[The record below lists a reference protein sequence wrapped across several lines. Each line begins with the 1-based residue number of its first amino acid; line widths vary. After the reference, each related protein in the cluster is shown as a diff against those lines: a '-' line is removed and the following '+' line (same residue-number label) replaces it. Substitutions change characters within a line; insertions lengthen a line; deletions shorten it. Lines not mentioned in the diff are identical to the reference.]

1 MREIHNRR
9 YRSLIAHSTP
19 RSILNDTCPPNFV
32 RSASSSFSA
41 QLITE
46 AKRIGLQ
53 QIDREISA
61 LVAFLLTQRRHN
73 VLEIGSA
80 EGGSFYL
87 WCKLFSGKKISL
99 DFPTGNY
106 GGIGAPAARKRNRE
120 FKTWSQDVHGILAD
134 SHLMRAREK
143 VAGYLEGEK
152 LDFLFIDGDHSL
164 LGVKL
169 DYFMY
174 REFVRPGGYIAFHD
188 INGSRWHDDVG
199 CLVSR
204 FWLELKGE
212 KQEFNSRRE
221 WGGIGLLKV
230 GS

>member
-1 MREIHNRR
+1 MARAK
-9 YRSLIAHSTP
+9 L
-19 RSILNDTCPPNFV
+19 RSILNASRPRTFV
-32 RSASSSFSA
+32 RSAAVRFSA
-41 QLITE
+41 KLISK
-46 AKRIGLQ
+46 AKQIGLQ

-61 LVAFLLTQRRHN
+61 LIAFLLTQQRN
-73 VLEIGSA
+73 NMLEIGSA

-106 GGIGAPAARKRNRE
+106 GGIGITAARKRNRE
-120 FKTWSQDVHGILAD
+120 FKTWSRNIHGILAD
-134 SHLMRAREK
+134 SHLMRSRQK
-143 VAGYLEGEK
+143 VADYVNGKK

-212 KQEFNSRRE
+212 KQEFNSHRE